1 MADINKIRE
10 KLAALLA
17 RARDAGSSEAEVA
30 ACMQR
35 AEKMMAEYGLS
46 ESDLDDVTAKDFREY
61 TINPPEG
68 RKAHDPIVRYLAPAI
83 GKLTSVVFYIDNTRD
98 EGKLAPIVS
107 FGLEADVEYAHWL
120 IKSLRTFMDDQW
132 VSYKQWQLGAC
143 TRAELKAERIGF
155 VRGFVHVV
163 AQRLKDMTS
172 DRAEGG
178 VESGGT
184 SLVVKKN
191 DLVERALADKG
202 VSLGRGTSLCGS
214 GRGSD
219 TGKQAGAMAGN
230 SANLGR
236 GVGHASIAIGDGR

>member
-10 KLAALLA
+10 KLAALLS

-35 AEKMMAEYGLS
+35 AEKLMAQYGLS

-68 RKAHDPIVRYLAPAI
+68 RSAHDPIVRYLAPAI
-83 GKLTSVVFYIDNTRD
+83 GRLTSVTFYIDNTRN

-132 VSYKQWQLGAC
+132 VDYKQWQLGAC
-143 TRAELKAERIGF
+143 TRNELKAERIGF
-155 VRGFVHVV
+155 VRGFVDVV
-163 AQRLKDMTS
+163 AARLKEMTA

-178 VESGGT
+178 AESGST

-191 DLVERALADKG
+191 DLVAKALADRG
-202 VSLGRGTSLCGS
+202 INLGRGASLSGN

-219 TGKQAGAMAGN
+219 TGRQAGAVAGN
-230 SANLGR
+230 SANIGR
-236 GVGHASIAIGDGR
+236 GVGQSSIAIGDGR